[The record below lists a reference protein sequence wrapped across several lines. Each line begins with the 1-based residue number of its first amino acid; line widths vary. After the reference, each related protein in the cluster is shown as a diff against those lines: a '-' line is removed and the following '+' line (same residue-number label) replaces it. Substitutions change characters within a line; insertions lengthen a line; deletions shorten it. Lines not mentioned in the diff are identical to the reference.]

1 MILDILLPGL
11 DGIEVVRRIRE
22 MSGVPVMMLSAK
34 DEIAIKLEALNLG
47 ADDYLTKPFGIE
59 ELLARVGAILR
70 RSGGPTLL
78 GMTGSYCCGELN
90 VDLDKSEVIRSGNS
104 VKLSRREWE
113 VLRIFVKYT
122 GKVVN
127 HRMLLQQAWGPEYG
141 DEGDYV
147 RTYISRL
154 RKKLEPEPDRPRY
167 ILTERGMGYR
177 LINPVGS
184 PYSTDRSNSA

>member
-154 RKKLEPEPDRPRY
+154 RKKLEPEPGRPRY